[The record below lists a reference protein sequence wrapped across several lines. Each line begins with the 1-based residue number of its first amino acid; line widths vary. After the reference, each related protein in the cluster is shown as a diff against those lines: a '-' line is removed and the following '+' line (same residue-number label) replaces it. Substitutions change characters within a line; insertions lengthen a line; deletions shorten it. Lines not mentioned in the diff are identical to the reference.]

1 MAVWEKRDIQ
11 RITEMSWT
19 AGIAQDK
26 YYWVEHSFNYS
37 ENINC
42 DDEMH
47 GIKLATKV
55 TSDTSNWLND
65 CQLVSV
71 WDNWV
76 IALPLDWTWRKV
88 KLFKWDETN
97 WFTILNNNIWPT
109 PSTTAV
115 DSVKTAPWTI
125 FQDFFWYWVWATTTW
140 QETTTNVTGLVR
152 INFAWGWYDTFIPKN
167 HAGITDEDIMNPWDA
182 TEPMFW
188 NITSILNYNNTRL
201 IVGTDAWE
209 VFCYYPELDV
219 SAERNQY
226 QDRYDSSVAR
236 WETWWLKIMQ
246 YEAGCAVIA
255 LTCDFNFL
263 KVWVRNEWWETKVY
277 YYQGN
282 NNLRSTYV
290 YDLVDLSDQKVLRV
304 YPINGMDYY
313 TATKDGTDW
322 YIDLYKLYGKTPYL
336 LINERAG
343 LYDLDVN
350 NKTPMFV
357 WPTSIEA
364 AYQSWSWY
372 VADVFWVWKW
382 NIVNSRTD
390 KYDRGYMKWKIN
402 NITYTKA
409 SRGNIPRWLCIH
421 KNILYV
427 SYKNRICVMRTY
439 DTWLDGYQERGILI
453 SRELEWPHW
462 GSVTKMLENLR
473 LHYELNPKTTH
484 NWKIEVYV
492 SPNNLWKYIIPE
504 WTGLPEDLNDYSDDD
519 YDGWYK
525 VMEIDQWNIN
535 SRVEEQWRMNEYN
548 GFNFDWQTITYAI
561 VITRG
566 SETHATPIVRE
577 ITMLYTPKGKANN
590 TFNLH
595 N

>member
-55 TSDTSNWLND
+55 TSSTDSDLIN

-71 WDNWV
+71 WDNGI
-76 IALPLDWTWRKV
+76 IALPLDWDREWH
-88 KLFKWDETN
+88 LFERNETDWFVFKCDSHWDPYT
-97 WFTILNNNIWPT
+97 FPT
-109 PSTTAV
+109 PVSAWVRNSETI
-115 DSVKTAPWTI
+115 PWVV
-125 FQDFFWYWVWATTTW
+125 FQDYFWYWINWTTDYW
-140 QETTTNVTGLVR
+140 RASILFWVNVTWVWTKVLTP
-152 INFAWGWYDTFIPKN
+152 YD
-167 HAGITDEDIMNPWDA
+167 HAGITDEDIANPLDA
-182 TEPMFW
+182 TEYPFW
-188 NITSILNYNNTRL
+188 NVTAMLNYNNTRL
-201 IVGTDAWE
+201 VVWAWQD
-209 VFCYYPELDV
+209 VWVYYPELDIKNPN
-219 SAERNQY
+219 SPY
-226 QDRYDSSVAR
+226 YDPTYVWANK
-236 WETWWLKIMQ
+236 TWWLKTMHF
-246 YEAGCAVIA
+246 ENWCTVVW

-263 KVWVRNEWWETKVY
+263 KVWVRNEGWETKVY

-290 YDLVDLSDQKVLRV
+290 YDMVDLSDQKVLRV
-304 YPINGMDYY
+304 YSINGMDYY
-313 TATKDGTDW
+313 TVTKDGTDW

-336 LINERAG
+336 LIKERAG

-357 WPTSIEA
+357 WPTSIDA

-372 VADVFWVWKW
+372 IADVFWVWKW

-484 NWKIEVYV
+484 NWKIEVFV

-504 WTGLPEDLNDYSDDD
+504 WTGLPDDLNDYSDND

-566 SETHATPIVRE
+566 SEIHATPMVRE
-577 ITMLYTPKGKANN
+577 ITMFYTPKGKANN

>member
-19 AGIAQDK
+19 SGIAQDK

-47 GIKLATKV
+47 GIKLSTKV
-55 TSDTSNWLND
+55 TSDTSNSLHD
-65 CQLVSV
+65 CQLVDV
-71 WDNWV
+71 WDNG
-76 IALPLDWTWRKV
+76 ILALPLDNTGRKV
-88 KLFKWDETN
+88 KLFEWDETN
-97 WFTILNNNIWPT
+97 WFVIKDSNAWPT
-109 PSTTAV
+109 PSYADTSGQSGIA
-115 DSVKTAPWTI
+115 STAPWVV
-125 FQDFFWYWVWATTTW
+125 FQDYFWYWVAVEDPNDPSKYVTW
-140 QETTTNVTGLVR
+140 LCK
-152 INFAWGWYDTFIPKN
+152 IPITAQPWTSFTAIAPRD
-167 HAGITDEDIMNPWDA
+167 HVWITDEDISNYQDA
-182 TEPMFW
+182 STPMFW
-188 NITSILNYNNTRL
+188 QITSILNYNNTRL
-201 IVGTDAWE
+201 IVGTDTWE
-209 VFCYYPELDV
+209 VFCYYPELED
-219 SAERNQY
+219 E
-226 QDRYDSSVAR
+226 DHTD
-236 WETWWLKIMQ
+236 WTTGWLKIMQ

-304 YPINGMDYY
+304 YPVNGMDYY
-313 TATKDGTDW
+313 VVTKDGTDW
-322 YIDLYKLYGKTPYL
+322 YVDLYKLYGKTPYL

-357 WPTSIEA
+357 WPTSVSA

-402 NITYTKA
+402 NITYTKT

-504 WTGLPEDLNDYSDDD
+504 WTGLPDDLNEYSDDD

-525 VMEIDQWNIN
+525 VMEINQWNIN